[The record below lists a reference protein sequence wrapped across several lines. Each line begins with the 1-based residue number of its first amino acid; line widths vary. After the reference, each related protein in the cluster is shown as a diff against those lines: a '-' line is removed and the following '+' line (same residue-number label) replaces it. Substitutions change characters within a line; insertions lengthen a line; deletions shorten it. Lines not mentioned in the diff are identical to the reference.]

1 MSVSFEFIKIWVDR
15 VSELVSGGKVIGSSW
30 LDLMEWDVFMKVETL
45 FLPNKVMLVRSL
57 IPIRRFH
64 LALVIRI
71 DYLEIL
77 GAWIVALIY
86 LNILFRAW
94 IVAQVD
100 LSLLFTAWVRS
111 VFIRKFSFHSG
122 VYVTTEIIIF
132 RMVTLIFR
140 PLLEVVFILNLS

>member
-57 IPIRRFH
+57 IPIRLFY
-64 LALVIRI
+64 LAMVIVI
-71 DYLEIL
+71 SYLEVL
-77 GAWIVALIY
+77 WAWIVALIY